1 MDKFLIKRPI
11 ISEKSTAAAT
21 IGKYTFLVD
30 PKATAPE
37 IKKVVEKVYNVHVIK
52 TNVVNARP
60 KPKRFGQ
67 HMTLRPGFKKITVT
81 LAKGEKLDI
90 LPS

>member
-1 MDKFLIKRPI
+1 MDKFLIKKPI
-11 ISEKSTAAAT
+11 ISEKSTAAAAM
-21 IGKYTFLVD
+21 GKYTFLVENN
-30 PKATAPE
+30 ATSPE
-37 IKKVVEKVYNVHVIK
+37 IKKVVEKVYNVHVVK

-67 HMTLRPGFKKITVT
+67 HMTLRSGFKKIIVT